1 MGGRWGWDGLDTCRK
16 AGCTMWGE
24 SDTEELTLAQ
34 RRDTGVNDGCL
45 SYWREG
51 HKQPAE
57 GVEACEHVEPT
68 PERQRC
74 VSLCVCLTEERAR
87 ARVCVRACVSVYVNV
102 TDAPGR
108 GYHHGNWIE
117 AVSAQ

>member
-1 MGGRWGWDGLDTCRK
+1 MVGGGGMGWTPAEKWGT
-16 AGCTMWGE
+16 TQGE

-34 RRDTGVNDGCL
+34 HRDAGVNDGCL

-57 GVEACEHVEPT
+57 DVEACENVELT

-74 VSLCVCLTEERAR
+74 ASLCVCLGE
-87 ARVCVRACVSVYVNV
+87 
-102 TDAPGR
+102 P
-108 GYHHGNWIE
+108 
-117 AVSAQ
+117 Q